1 MNWKN
6 MTGLEQCWQDKLPIP
21 PAVHVTITGSQDRS
35 LVWHFF
41 YHLCAQLNDAQTH
54 HVCSTC
60 FHYCTN
66 FTNFHMYANYK
77 TAQTSVPSVLNSSI
91 DIAASRDIVVRSPRL
106 AAIGV
111 ATLSGLIWNR
121 RESRIT
127 QAIAEPNNNGGQT
140 LDVSCK
146 VSW

>member
-1 MNWKN
+1 MSPLLGVK
-6 MTGLEQCWQDKLPIP
+6 TDL
-21 PAVHVTITGSQDRS
+21 
-35 LVWHFF
+35 FF
-41 YHLCAQLNDAQTH
+41 YHLCAQLKDAQTH

-77 TAQTSVPSVLNSSI
+77 TAQTSIPSVLNSSI

-111 ATLSGLIWNR
+111 ATLSGLI
-121 RESRIT
+121 
-127 QAIAEPNNNGGQT
+127 
-140 LDVSCK
+140 
-146 VSW
+146 